1 MRIVVCVRIGLD
13 GELGPFDACAYE
25 EALRLGGEVILLSM
39 CHERERETLL
49 KLTRLGAERAVILS
63 DAAFAGADTL
73 ATAYVLSL
81 AVKKLAPDIVMCGR
95 QTMIG
100 DTAQTGVMLARLAG
114 LNPVTNVMSI
124 DAVADSVTATTRE
137 EGRVTVDLPALLTVE
152 RINELRLPRLRS
164 RLAKTEVWHAS
175 DLDADASKCGL
186 AGSPTRVVKTFEN
199 ESGKRKCKFIKR
211 SELDAVIKEALVKNK
226 RASSSALSSEKLD
239 ADTVI
244 SVTEAPYQMARML
257 SDSPRV
263 IPLLTAS
270 EIAEIIKTEKPRAVI
285 FGSDS
290 PSKRTAAELAA
301 ELSLGLCADCTS
313 LEYDGTDIYM
323 YRPALS
329 GSVIAKIKSLT
340 APTLAT
346 VRTAEKES
354 SDMTVAVGYGAR
366 DGLERVKALADSYGA
381 ALASSRRMTDSA
393 LMPYENQVGLTG
405 RTVAPAV
412 YLAIGISG
420 AVHHIVGMERSGTV
434 IAINP
439 DKNAPIFEYADYGI
453 LEEF

>member
-1 MRIVVCVRIGLD
+1 MMYSGRFHRPEMTED
-13 GELGPFDACAYE
+13 TPFYSR
-25 EALRLGGEVILLSM
+25 ALRRDPISSLMNLGNGENRAELYLDSLHEPPHIPSKWEHAIL
-39 CHERERETLL
+39 
-49 KLTRLGAERAVILS
+49 
-63 DAAFAGADTL
+63 
-73 ATAYVLSL
+73 
-81 AVKKLAPDIVMCGR
+81 
-95 QTMIG
+95 
-100 DTAQTGVMLARLAG
+100 
-114 LNPVTNVMSI
+114 
-124 DAVADSVTATTRE
+124 
-137 EGRVTVDLPALLTVE
+137 
-152 RINELRLPRLRS
+152 
-164 RLAKTEVWHAS
+164 
-175 DLDADASKCGL
+175 
-186 AGSPTRVVKTFEN
+186 
-199 ESGKRKCKFIKR
+199 KCKIRCQGREYLGNLNNLRQIFFEKYLSATVRWEGFSLQDRQIIR
-211 SELDAVIKEALVKNK
+211 FLALNGEAENSNIVL
-226 RASSSALSSEKLD
+226 
-239 ADTVI
+239 
-244 SVTEAPYQMARML
+244 P
-257 SDSPRV
+257 
-263 IPLLTAS
+263 
-270 EIAEIIKTEKPRAVI
+270 
-285 FGSDS
+285 
-290 PSKRTAAELAA
+290 AELAA

-366 DGLERVKALADSYGA
+366 GSLERVKALADSYGA